1 MPAEITTLLTFFGG
15 TGDLAKRKLYP
26 STYNLF
32 KKGFL
37 QEHFAV
43 IGTARQ
49 ELTTEEFH
57 EMVRESIADFV
68 EDQANAPLLSK
79 NQFHFV
85 FHNTSISLP
94 VPFTNIINFF
104 TQICYKNVKRLHCD
118 FSDYSDSDEKNCV
131 ALTAFRQPFNNVAR
145 RSAVK
150 LAVN

>member
-1 MPAEITTLLTFFGG
+1 MIISIFESKGAFIVPAEITTLLTFFGG

-68 EDQANAPLLSK
+68 EDQANAEEFIS
-79 NQFHFV
+79 HFYYIQQDITDA
-85 FHNTSISLP
+85 NGYL
-94 VPFTNIINFF
+94 
-104 TQICYKNVKRLHCD
+104 CYVGLEQRIG
-118 FSDYSDSDEKNCV
+118 
-131 ALTAFRQPFNNVAR
+131 RQVQ
-145 RSAVK
+145 
-150 LAVN
+150 LEG